1 MSEGQGRQSIANT
14 PAVSWPVLE
23 MGSHYLL
30 TERHLFPTAVT
41 QSKWFS
47 ILTRKDFISLQLT
60 DGERMPLGVRLGV

>member
-1 MSEGQGRQSIANT
+1 MS
-14 PAVSWPVLE
+14 
-23 MGSHYLL
+23 SHYLL